1 MWAEPAICF
10 LAFLSI
16 TIKDCWTYGRAKVRC
31 GFIEGSFL
39 VNSAV
44 KSVNQMRRPDSE
56 GLRNSQECPYGDRP
70 SRLNLLPMTGRETKT
85 NHVLLRITMPLTKFL
100 NSNS

>member
-1 MWAEPAICF
+1 MWAEPAGWF

-16 TIKDCWTYGRAKVRC
+16 TIKNCCNYGRATIRG

-44 KSVNQMRRPDSE
+44 KSVNQMRRPDSK

-70 SRLNLLPMTGRETKT
+70 PRLNLLPMTGREAKT
-85 NHVLLRITMPLTKFL
+85 NHVLLRITMSLTKFL